1 MKITTTP
8 GRAIFLSACAGSTV
22 LWLSAAGAQDAQPES
37 EAIDEVVVSGFRSSL
52 EKSLEV
58 KRASTN
64 FTDSISSED
73 VGKLPDNN
81 LAEAIARIPGVQIS
95 RTNGEGQQIN
105 LRGLGP
111 SFTRV
116 TLDGM
121 PISVSSEGSVDQA
134 ARNREFDFDLLPS
147 DLFSSLEVAKSP
159 QASIVEGGLAGTVN
173 LRPAR
178 PFDYD
183 GLKVSYKLEGAY
195 QSSSEELD
203 PRASLLVSK
212 NWDEKFGLLL
222 NVAASKRTFRT
233 DGWSSQGWTSGRVGP
248 QVANPMGGA
257 TVTQVVVAPDA
268 GYGAGFDWFLPTLD
282 ANNAATLA
290 PGFVNSSGLTN
301 AELANAQIARLG
313 RPEVQVGTRD
323 RIGASFAAQ
332 FRANDKLDF
341 TFDALYANLDAAF
354 DRYTDNLLVRN
365 TNAGTNNATGF
376 GFITPSNFV
385 LDENRNVV
393 SGTLQNAK
401 FWSENRDNDNT
412 TTFLSYTLT
421 GNWQATDRLR
431 LTAKVN
437 TARSDW
443 DFRMNTY
450 LFLSDPSNVTFE
462 VNGNGIPAINS
473 SIDIADSANWQ
484 FDTVRVQPRKRRETN
499 DTFWLEGT
507 YGDEDMNIKL
517 GAVRNAFER
526 LRNQYSTSVGVTQG
540 AALNEF
546 GYTGPDALNNFDI
559 GQYARVVP
567 VNFGEFFDADP
578 GYTRWTVANL
588 GAFNQLFSPSALDA
602 AANLDYQNSGTFEE
616 TSTSAYIELNK
627 KLELGGHG
635 LRFNT
640 GLRYVKTEQDLTG
653 FVQLQSTPRPPPG
666 ANAVQTVP
674 FLFNIRESDYGTNT
688 TSGEYEE
695 VLPSLNLAFDFTD
708 NLIGRLGLAKT
719 MTRPN
724 PGDMMPFVSLST
736 SGVVTA
742 GNPDLD
748 PYFADQ
754 ADLGLEW
761 YFQEGAVL
769 AANYFQKNIDGF
781 TQRSNTPRPFRD
793 AGIPI
798 EGITDP
804 TILALLPQGYD
815 TVLLFNQARNIPGIT
830 KITGFE
836 LFYQQRL
843 DFVLDGLGVNLNYT
857 NLDSGE
863 RTVLGLAE
871 DNYNAVVYYEAGR
884 FATRLSYNYR
894 GDYVECTVNCGSTS
908 PESQFRREAGY
919 LDFNSSVNFE
929 NWGQKFTLS
938 LEVLNLTDEE
948 EYSFLGYENRANIYN
963 APGRTILLGLRGQ
976 F

>member
-1 MKITTTP
+1 MKFRTVGRSL
-8 GRAIFLSACAGSTV
+8 GRAVISASAASAV
-22 LWLSAAGAQDAQPES
+22 IWLSPAQAQEPQAEG
-37 EAIDEVVVSGFRSSL
+37 EKLEEVVVSGFRQSI
-52 EKSLEV
+52 EKSLET
-58 KRASTN
+58 KREAIN
-64 FTDSISSED
+64 FTDSISAED

-195 QSSSEELD
+195 QSSSEEVD

-212 NWDEKFGLLL
+212 NWDDKFGLLL
-222 NVAASKRTFRT
+222 NVAASQRTFRT
-233 DGWSSQGWTSGRVGP
+233 DGWSSQGWTSGRVGAQIP
-248 QVANPMGGA
+248 NPMGGA
-257 TVTQVVVAPDA
+257 TITDVTSAPDA
-268 GYGAGFDWFLPTLD
+268 GYSAGFDWNLPSLLP
-282 ANNAATLA
+282 NNATTRA
-290 PGFVNSSGLTN
+290 PGFVNESGLTN
-301 AELANAQIARLG
+301 AELANAQVTRLG
-313 RPEVQVGTRD
+313 RPEVQVGSRD

-332 FRANDKLDF
+332 FRANDALDF
-341 TFDALYANLDAAF
+341 TFDALYAKLDASF
-354 DRYTDNLLVRN
+354 DRYTNNLLVRN

-376 GFITPSNFV
+376 GFVTPRNFV
-385 LDENRNVV
+385 LDDNRSLV
-393 SGTLQNAK
+393 SGTLENAK

-412 TTFLSYTLT
+412 TTFQSYTLT
-421 GNWQATDRLR
+421 GNWQIADKFKLM
-431 LTAKVN
+431 AKVN
-437 TARSDW
+437 TAKSDW

-450 LFLSDPSNVTFE
+450 LFLSDPSNVSIE
-462 VNGNGIPAINS
+462 VTGNNIPTINPS
-473 SIDIADSANWQ
+473 FDIADSDNWQ
-484 FDTVRVQPRKRRETN
+484 FDTIRVQPRKRRETN
-499 DTFWLEGT
+499 DTYWLEGT
-507 YGDEDMNIKL
+507 YGDEEMNLKL
-517 GAVRNAFER
+517 GAVQNKFER

-540 AALNEF
+540 ASLNQF
-546 GYTGPDALNNFDI
+546 GYTGPNALNTFDI
-559 GQYARVVP
+559 TPYASVVP
-567 VNFGEFFDADP
+567 VNFGEYFGADP
-578 GYTRWTVANL
+578 GYTRWTVADL
-588 GAFNQLFSPSALDA
+588 GAFNELFDPATLDA
-602 AANLDYQNSGTFEE
+602 AANLDYQNSGTFNE
-616 TSTSAYIELNK
+616 TSTAAYLEFNK

-635 LRFNT
+635 LRFNA
-640 GLRYVKTEQDLTG
+640 GLRWVKTEQDLMG
-653 FVQLQSTPRPPPG
+653 FVQTASTPMAPTP
-666 ANAVQTVP
+666 AIN
-674 FLFNIRESDYGTNT
+674 LLWNIRESDYAHNT
-688 TSGEYEE
+688 TSGEYDD
-695 VLPSLNLAFDFTD
+695 VLPSFNLSFDFTD
-708 NLIGRLGLAKT
+708 KLIGRMGLAKT

-736 SGVVTA
+736 SGVVSA
-742 GNPDLD
+742 GNPDLQ
-748 PYFADQ
+748 PYFSDQ
-754 ADLGLEW
+754 MDWGLEW

-781 TQRSNTPRPFRD
+781 TQRSNTLRPFRD
-793 AGIPI
+793 AGIPLD
-798 EGITDP
+798 GITDP
-804 TILALLPQGYD
+804 TLIALLPQGLD
-815 TVLLFNQARNIPGIT
+815 TMLLFNQAQNIPGLT
-830 KITGFE
+830 KIKGIE

-843 DFVLDGLGVNLNYT
+843 DFILDGLGVNFNYT

-871 DNYNAVVYYEAGR
+871 DNYNAIVYYETPR

-908 PESQFRREAGY
+908 PESAFRREAGY

-929 NWGQKFTLS
+929 AMGQKLTVS

>member
-1 MKITTTP
+1 MTFTTAN
-8 GRAIFLSACAGSTV
+8 GRAIFYACAGTTMI
-22 LWLSAAGAQDAQPES
+22 LALPAGAQETPAAEG
-37 EAIDEVVVSGFRSSL
+37 EALEEVIVSGFRSSL

-58 KRASTN
+58 KRTSTN

-147 DLFSSLEVAKSP
+147 DLFSALEVAKSP

-183 GLKVSYKLEGAY
+183 GLQVSYKLEGAY
-195 QSSSEELD
+195 QSSSEEFD
-203 PRASLLVSK
+203 PRASVLVSK
-212 NWDEKFGLLL
+212 NWDDKFGLLL
-222 NVAASKRTFRT
+222 NVAASNRTFRT
-233 DGWSSQGWTSGRVGP
+233 DGWSSQGWTSGRVGAL
-248 QVANPMGGA
+248 VG
-257 TVTQVVVAPDA
+257 TTTQVSSAPSA
-268 GYGAGFDWFLPTLD
+268 GYSAGFDWYLPSL
-282 ANNAATLA
+282 APNNATTRS
-290 PGFVNSSGLTN
+290 PTFVNESGLTN
-301 AELANAQIARLG
+301 AQLANAQIARLG
-313 RPEVQVGTRD
+313 RPEVQVGSRD

-332 FRANDKLDF
+332 WRATDKIDV
-341 TFDALYANLDAAF
+341 TFDALYAKLDASF

-376 GFITPSNFV
+376 GFITPRNFV
-385 LDENRNVV
+385 LDGNNNVV

-401 FWSENRDNDNT
+401 FWSENRDNDNS
-412 TTFLSYTLT
+412 TTFASYTLT
-421 GNWQATDRLR
+421 GNWQMTDKFK

-437 TARSDW
+437 TAKSDW

-450 LFLSDPSNVTFE
+450 LFLSQPSNVTFQ
-462 VNGNGIPAINS
+462 VDGNNIPTINAG
-473 SIDIADSANWQ
+473 IDIANSANWQ

-499 DTFWLEGT
+499 DTYLLEGT
-507 YGDEDMNIKL
+507 FGDEEQSVKFGVVQNT
-517 GAVRNAFER
+517 FER
-526 LRNQYSTSVGVTQG
+526 LRHQYGTTVGVTQG
-540 AALNEF
+540 SSMNQF
-546 GYTGPDALNNFDI
+546 GYTGPTTLNTFNIAPF
-559 GQYARVVP
+559 ARVVP
-567 VNFGEFFDADP
+567 VDFGEFFDADP
-578 GYTRWTVANL
+578 GYRRWTVADL
-588 GAFNQLFSPSALDA
+588 GAFNAMLNPATLDA

-616 TSTSAYIELNK
+616 TSTAAYVELNR

-653 FVQLQSTPRPPPG
+653 FVQSASTPRPPPG
-666 ANAVQTVP
+666 ANATAQIP
-674 FLFNIRESDYGTNT
+674 FLWNIREDQYGTNT
-688 TSGEYEE
+688 TQGEYDE
-695 VLPSLNLAFDFTD
+695 VLPSFNMAFDFSD
-708 NLIGRLGLAKT
+708 KLIGRLGLAKT

-736 SGVVTA
+736 AGVVSA
-742 GNPDLD
+742 GNPDLQ
-748 PYFADQ
+748 PYFAQQ
-754 ADLGLEW
+754 ADLALEW
-761 YFQEGAVL
+761 YFQEGAAL
-769 AANYFQKNIDGF
+769 AANYFQKNIEGF
-781 TQRSNTPRPFRD
+781 TQRSNTLRPFRD
-793 AGIPI
+793 AGIPLDS
-798 EGITDP
+798 ITDP
-804 TILALLPQGYD
+804 TLRALLPQGLD

-830 KITGFE
+830 KIKGFE

-843 DFVLDGLGVNLNYT
+843 DFLLDGLGVNLNYT

-863 RTVLGLAE
+863 RVVLGLAE
-871 DNYNAVVYYEAGR
+871 DNYNAQVYYETGR

-929 NWGQKFTLS
+929 TWGQKFTLS
-938 LEVLNLTDEE
+938 FEVLNLLDEE
-948 EYSFLGYENRANIYN
+948 EYSFLGYENRANVYN
-963 APGRTILLGLRGQ
+963 APGRTFLLGLRGQ

>member
-1 MKITTTP
+1 MQP
-8 GRAIFLSACAGSTV
+8 
-22 LWLSAAGAQDAQPES
+22 AAAQEAPAQ
-37 EAIDEVVVSGFRSSL
+37 EAEIDEVIVSGFRSSL
-52 EKSLEV
+52 EKSLEA
-58 KRASTN
+58 KRESTN

-121 PISVSSEGSVDQA
+121 PISVASEGSVDQS

-147 DLFSSLEVAKSP
+147 DLFSALEVAKSP
-159 QASIVEGGLAGTVN
+159 QASLIEGGLAGTVN

-183 GLKVSYKLEGAY
+183 GFTVSYKLEGAY

-203 PRASLLVSK
+203 PRASVLISK
-212 NWDEKFGLLL
+212 NWDDKFGLLL
-222 NVAASKRTFRT
+222 NVAASNRSFRT

-257 TVTQVVVAPDA
+257 TITEVTQAPDA
-268 GYGAGFDWFLPTLD
+268 GYGAGFDWNLPSLLP
-282 ANNAATLA
+282 NNATTRAA
-290 PGFVNSSGLTN
+290 GFINESGLTN
-301 AELANAQIARLG
+301 AELANAQLPRLG

-332 FRANDKLDF
+332 YRASDTLDLTFDGLYAKLD
-341 TFDALYANLDAAF
+341 ASF

-376 GFITPSNFV
+376 GFITPRNFQ

-393 SGTLQNAK
+393 SGTLENAK
-401 FWSENRDNDNT
+401 FWSENRDNDNS
-412 TTFLSYTLT
+412 TTFQSFTLT
-421 GNWQATDRLR
+421 GNWQPTDQLK

-437 TARSDW
+437 TAKSDW

-450 LFLSDPSNVTFE
+450 LFLSDPSSVSLE
-462 VNGNGIPAINS
+462 VNGNGIPTINPGF
-473 SIDIADSANWQ
+473 DIADSANWQ

-499 DTFWLEGT
+499 DTFLLEGT
-507 YGDEDMNIKL
+507 YGDEAMNIKL
-517 GAVRNAFER
+517 GAVRNTFER
-526 LRNQYSTSVGVTQG
+526 LRNQYSTSVGVSQG
-540 AALNEF
+540 ASLNQFGYSGPGALN
-546 GYTGPDALNNFDI
+546 LFDI
-559 GQYARVVP
+559 TSYARVVP
-567 VNFGEFFDADP
+567 VDFGEFFDADP
-578 GYTRWTVANL
+578 GYRRWAVADL
-588 GAFNQLFSPSALDA
+588 GAFNQLFDPATLDA

-627 KLELGGHG
+627 QLELGGHG

-640 GLRYVKTEQDLTG
+640 GLRWVKTEQDLTG
-653 FVQLQSTPRPPPG
+653 FVQTADTPRPPPG
-666 ANAVQTVP
+666 ANATQTIP
-674 FLFNIRESDYGTNT
+674 FLWNIRESDYAYNT
-688 TSGEYEE
+688 TSGEYDQ
-695 VLPSLNLAFDFTD
+695 VLPSFNMAFDVTD
-708 NLIGRLGLAKT
+708 QMIARLGLAKT

-736 SGVVTA
+736 AGVVTA
-742 GNPDLD
+742 GNPELE
-748 PYFADQ
+748 PYFGDQ
-754 ADLGLEW
+754 IDLGIEW

-781 TQRSNTPRPFRD
+781 TQRSNTLRPFRD

-815 TVLLFNQARNIPGIT
+815 TLLLFNQARNIPGIT
-830 KITGFE
+830 KIIGAE
-836 LFYQQRL
+836 IFYQQRL
-843 DFVLDGLGVNLNYT
+843 DFLLNGLGVNLNYT

-863 RTVLGLAE
+863 RVVLGLAE
-871 DNYNAVVYYEAGR
+871 DNYNAVVYYETDR
-884 FATRLSYNYR
+884 FGTRLSYNYR

-919 LDFNSSVNFE
+919 LDFNSSINFE
-929 NWGQKFTLS
+929 TFGQKFTLS
-938 LEVLNLTDEE
+938 FEVLNLTDEE

-963 APGRTILLGLRGQ
+963 APGRTFLLGLRGQ